1 MRITG
6 WDQSQ
11 LPLIVEIVRCQTW
24 FFPQNRG
31 FITILVMHSSRF
43 SSALTMP
50 LYINPKSLNI
60 TVYCLPN
67 ILINW
72 NSFLFGHLVKIQ
84 ISHITKLSPDY
95 ATICSKSCTLNW
107 RKLTHLGTRKLWER
121 ATLPGFDDLNKD
133 RKEKGQMIWTCRQG
147 RSFKDDK
154 HDHMITW
161 SYDNMIMR

>member
-11 LPLIVEIVRCQTW
+11 LPLVVEIVRCQTQ

-31 FITILVMHSSRF
+31 FITIMVMHSSRF
-43 SSALTMP
+43 SSALTMA

-67 ILINW
+67 ILKNW

-84 ISHITKLSPDY
+84 ISNITELPPEYAHNLLKELQIELNGSWHILEHESYERGRHYQGLMTWTRIEK
-95 ATICSKSCTLNW
+95 
-107 RKLTHLGTRKLWER
+107 RKGKW
-121 ATLPGFDDLNKD
+121 FDHGG
-133 RKEKGQMIWTCRQG
+133 KEGALKMIN
-147 RSFKDDK
+147 
-154 HDHMITW
+154 MII
-161 SYDNMIMR
+161 YDNMIIW